1 MKILHIIS
9 SLRIGGV
16 EKFISELAPRLKHAG
31 HEVDILVFDGTR
43 SYLTDL
49 LEREH
54 INIHVIHGHSILLIP
69 YIIWQLRNVISQY
82 DIVHTHN
89 TVGQFLVPIAKWLA
103 KSDCLLV
110 TTEHSRDNH
119 WSHKWGMRKFYR
131 MMYNAY
137 ERVVATT
144 RKEAEKLNNDF
155 DNSLRIEVI
164 HNGIDLSPYSVT
176 IPRHIKYG
184 DDVVVTMIGGFS
196 KQKDQDTLIQAIWF
210 MPERY
215 NLWLVGDGKRRKQL
229 EELVDNYGI
238 RERTLFWGERN
249 DIDRILSQ
257 SDIIVMS
264 SHWEG
269 LSLACIESMASG
281 RPVVASNVDG
291 LREMVE
297 DAGLLF
303 EHYDSRE
310 LSQTISDLATEPDF
324 YNYIAE
330 SCALRAK
337 DYDIENTTS
346 QYIDL
351 YNSIYAGNDSRQSLT

>member
-16 EKFISELAPRLKHAG
+16 EKFITELVPRLKQAG

-43 SYLTDL
+43 TYLTET
-49 LEREH
+49 LERKQ
-54 INIHVIHGHSILLIP
+54 IKIHVLHRHSILLCP
-69 YIIWQLRNVISQY
+69 YTIWQLRNVISRY

-89 TVGQFLVPIAKWLA
+89 TYGQFLVPIAKWLA

-110 TTEHSRDNH
+110 TTEHSRDNQRC
-119 WSHKWGMRKFYR
+119 HKRSMRKFYR

-137 ERVVATT
+137 KQVVATT
-144 RKEAEKLNNDF
+144 RKEAEKLKNDF
-155 DNSLRIEVI
+155 GDGLNIEVI
-164 HNGIDLSPYSVT
+164 YNGIDLSPYSVT

-184 DDVVVTMIGGFS
+184 DDVVVTMIGSFS

-215 NLWLVGDGKRRKQL
+215 NLWLVGDGERRKQL

-238 RERTLFWGERN
+238 SERTLFWGERN

-310 LSQTISDLATEPDF
+310 LSQTISDLATEPDY

-330 SCALRAK
+330 SCVLRAK
-337 DYDIENTTS
+337 EYDIENTTS
-346 QYIDL
+346 QYLDL
-351 YNSIYAGNDSRQSLT
+351 YKNIYTDNISR